1 MINNINGDVMKYTVE
16 IIETLTKT
24 IEIEA
29 SNKNEAI
36 KKAKDDYY
44 KEIIILTPEECDVNV
59 EFKNIL

>member
-1 MINNINGDVMKYTVE
+1 MKYTVE